1 MGKIGGATLGNLCGT
16 GEELKEM
23 NVLVAKLDTIWYWV
37 EGEWTEGHDKINSVV
52 ILHMIFSSFCVT

>member
-37 EGEWTEGHDKINSVV
+37 EGEWTEGR
-52 ILHMIFSSFCVT
+52 